1 MEKEI
6 VYKRNYDL
14 HNIVIERNGKEYLK
28 IKNKKVPQDFETLLD
43 YIDKNPSKFIDI
55 LDGVTIVL
63 KIDKRKSLLFHKT
76 LFSQVIDITICNGSY
91 SMQNY
96 LTLPIHIV
104 FDIIC
109 QYK

>member
-6 VYKRNYDL
+6 VYKKNYDF
-14 HNIVIERNGKEYLK
+14 HNIIIERNGKEYLK
-28 IKNKKVPQDFETLLD
+28 IKNKKVPTDFETLLD
-43 YIDKNPSKFIDI
+43 YLKDNPSKFIEV
-55 LDGVTIVL
+55 LDGVTIAL

-76 LFSQVIDITICNGSY
+76 LFSQVVDISVCNGSY
-91 SMQNY
+91 RYQNFI
-96 LTLPIHIV
+96 TLPIHIV

>member
-14 HNIVIERNGKEYLK
+14 HNITITRKGKEYLK
-28 IKNKKVPQDFETLLD
+28 IKNKKVPTDFETMLD
-43 YIDKNPSKFIDI
+43 YIKDNPSKFIEV
-55 LDGVTIVL
+55 LDGITIAL
-63 KIDKRKSLLFHKT
+63 RIDKRKSLLIHKT
-76 LFSQVIDITICNGSY
+76 LFSQVVDISVCNGSY
-91 SMQNY
+91 RIQNY
-96 LTLPIHIV
+96 ITLPIQIV